1 MAQSSS
7 NSDAAA
13 AATTLRLYEFSFLTV
28 KETTM
33 KLKQSLVVAAIAVSA
48 LPAAVLAQQ
57 IHMATN
63 WLPPVHVLNA
73 QTYQRW
79 TADVAKASSGALKFE
94 VHSNGSLVPAKST
107 MQGIRD
113 NVAVVGIVYPGYTPA
128 EFPLNNVINDLVFVS
143 DDDIAAG
150 FAYTELAM
158 NHPKL
163 QAEWKKNGGVFAGG
177 YSVPVYNFL
186 CTKPIR
192 KFEDAKGL
200 KIRIAGGAHAEWVKA
215 LGAVPV
221 SVPSTDI
228 YTGLER
234 GSIDCTLSDP
244 SMLDKGAKLWEV
256 AKSVTLLPMG
266 VVVGANYVYNPEFWK
281 GLKPADRRILLD
293 TMARA
298 TARAQVGYH
307 VSVEAALEGSRKR
320 GLELVTPNAEMKA
333 RLAAFNKQF
342 IENLSKNSMESRKV
356 ADPGDL
362 IKAYL
367 DLETKWKG
375 LLKDVDRTSEDAVFK
390 VLNDNLY
397 SKLDANKFGL

>member
-1 MAQSSS
+1 MKPKK
-7 NSDAAA
+7 
-13 AATTLRLYEFSFLTV
+13 SFIA
-28 KETTM
+28 
-33 KLKQSLVVAAIAVSA
+33 AAIAMST

-57 IHMATN
+57 THMATN
-63 WLPPVHVLNA
+63 WMAPVHILND

-79 TADVAKASSGALKFE
+79 AADVAKASNGALKFE
-94 VHSNGSLVPAKST
+94 VHSNGSLVPARST

-113 NVAVVGIVYPGYTPA
+113 NVAVVGIVYPAYTPA

-143 DDDIAAG
+143 DDDIAAA

-158 NHPKL
+158 SHPKL

-177 YSVPVYNFL
+177 YSTPVYNFV
-186 CTKPIR
+186 CGKAIR
-192 KFEDAKGL
+192 KLDDAKGL
-200 KIRIAGGAHAEWVKA
+200 KIRTAGGAQSEWVKA

-221 SVPSTDI
+221 SVPSPDI

-234 GSIDCTLSDP
+234 GSIDCSMSDP

-266 VVVGANYVYNPEFWK
+266 VVVGANYVYNPDFWK
-281 GLKPADRRILLD
+281 GLKPADRRLLLD

-298 TARAQVGYH
+298 TARAQVAYH
-307 VSVEAALEGSRKR
+307 VSVQAALDGSRKR
-320 GLELVTPNAEMKA
+320 GLELVTPNADIKA
-333 RLAAFNKQF
+333 RLAAFNQQT
-342 IENLSKNSMESRKV
+342 IENLPKNSMESRKV
-356 ADPGDL
+356 ADPTDL

-375 LLKDVDRTSEDAVFK
+375 LLKSVDRTSDDAVFK

>member
-1 MAQSSS
+1 
-7 NSDAAA
+7 
-13 AATTLRLYEFSFLTV
+13 
-28 KETTM
+28 M
-33 KLKQSLVVAAIAVSA
+33 KLKKSLIAAAIALAA

-57 IHMATN
+57 THMATN
-63 WLPPVHVLNA
+63 WMAPVHILND

-79 TADVAKASSGALKFE
+79 AADVAKASNGSLKFE

-113 NVAVVGIVYPGYTPA
+113 NVAVVGIVYPAYTPA

-143 DDDIAAG
+143 DDDIAAA

-158 NHPKL
+158 SHPKL

-177 YSVPVYNFL
+177 YSTPVYNFL
-186 CTKPIR
+186 CGKAIR
-192 KFEDAKGL
+192 KLDDAKGL
-200 KIRIAGGAHAEWVKA
+200 KIRTAGGAQSEWVKA

-221 SVPSTDI
+221 SVPSPDI

-234 GSIDCTLSDP
+234 GSIDCTMSDP

-298 TARAQVGYH
+298 TARAQVAYH
-307 VSVEAALEGSRKR
+307 VSVQAALDGSRKR
-320 GLELVTPNAEMKA
+320 GLELVEPNADIKV
-333 RLAAFNKQF
+333 RLAAFNKQT
-342 IENLSKNSMESRKV
+342 IESLPKNSMESRKV
-356 ADPGDL
+356 ADPSDL

-367 DLETKWKG
+367 NLEIKWKG
-375 LLKDVDRTSEDAVFK
+375 LLKGVDRTNDDAVFK